1 MKVVPLNDKV
11 LIKRLEAEERTSG
24 GILLPNTAQEKPRQG
39 EVLAVGEGR
48 RLESGNRAAVAV
60 KAGDRVLFSS
70 YAGTEIKIDGQ
81 EYLLMNEDDILAVV
95 S

>member
-24 GILLPNTAQEKPRQG
+24 GILLPSTAQEKPRQG